1 MELHRTLQ
9 LAQRRGLFIEL
20 QAIVLKTNPATHF
33 GLIQVVNGQL
43 QIKGNTGITLRL
55 RGIQGMAGK
64 DGQRRALHQR
74 QRCIQIR
81 LPQSIHY

>member
-64 DGQRRALHQR
+64 DGQRRALHQS

-81 LPQSIHY
+81 LP